1 MSIGVFINNLAI
13 IINFIYRIIRII
25 IVIVFFCSAYY
36 LIKKARNYDEENKN
50 IKYKEYFE
58 VFEEVTDSQLCDEY
72 YNLKKGIMENIEI
85 KIQGKSKT
93 ESIKYLNEEKDR
105 IRKTKEIWNQ
115 SNKHIPVQLFLTV
128 IACILSS
135 LFTAVFRDMSNDD
148 KSYVLFII
156 IITLVAFGLIFIR
169 YDKSR
174 NRDNMRTILG
184 NIYIDLLEEKKRK
197 IESDNSEKCYNVT
210 VNNTKYDVIIDENNE
225 INK

>member
-25 IVIVFFCSAYY
+25 IVIVFFGSAYY
-36 LIKKARNYDEENKN
+36 LIKKARNDDEENKN
-50 IKYKEYFE
+50 IKYKRYFE
-58 VFEEVTDSQLCDEY
+58 VFEEVTDSQLYDEY
-72 YNLKKGIMENIEI
+72 YNLKKEIMENIEI

-105 IRKTKEIWNQ
+105 IRKTQEIWNQ

-174 NRDNMRTILG
+174 NRDNMRTVLG

-210 VNNTKYDVIIDENNE
+210 VNNTKYDVILDENNE